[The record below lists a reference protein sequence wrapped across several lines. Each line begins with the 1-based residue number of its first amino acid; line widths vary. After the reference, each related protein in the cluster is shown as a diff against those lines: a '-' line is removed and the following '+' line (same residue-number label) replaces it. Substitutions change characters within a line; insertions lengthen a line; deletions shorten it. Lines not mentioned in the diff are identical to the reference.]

1 MHRPPSVDDGRPF
14 RRCLRHRPDAN
25 AYAMNDAMS
34 GRALN
39 DRANDYDVHDR
50 MNGSNEASAVDGF
63 DGVAVLDVCTCR
75 IRSDFRHP
83 DAIYTARCTT
93 TAWWRSFVVGLIVD
107 SN

>member
-1 MHRPPSVDDGRPF
+1 
-14 RRCLRHRPDAN
+14 
-25 AYAMNDAMS
+25 MNDAMS

-75 IRSDFRHP
+75 IRSDFRRP

-107 SN
+107 SNCSRKIHKKGYKMVTGLSEQMF